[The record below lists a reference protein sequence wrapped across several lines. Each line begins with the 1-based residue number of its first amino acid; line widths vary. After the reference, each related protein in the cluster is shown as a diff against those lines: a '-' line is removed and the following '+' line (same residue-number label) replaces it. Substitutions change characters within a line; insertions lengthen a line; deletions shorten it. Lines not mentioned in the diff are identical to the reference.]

1 MINQNQIKAIDCPWC
16 HSKAEN
22 SIDGKYARCTVDLC
36 AGHDWTSIHLWNIR
50 ATDRDAE
57 LAALR
62 QALTIA
68 MRQWRG
74 YAQEC
79 SQEDVEDGD
88 HEEGQLYRFCQSALA
103 STAGTEIL
111 ERLRLAVEERKQLS
125 IELEQAHHLCGI
137 DWPGEEVPIRDQ
149 IASLMSSACD
159 HWREATEKVEQQLAA
174 VTAERDEVRKAAE
187 IFEKGFDAAQKQ
199 RNDYM
204 DKLAA
209 AQSEI
214 AGLRKAITDAPHSA
228 TCLTRSVEAIS
239 HRCDCW
245 KASALKGAE

>member
-36 AGHDWTSIHLWNIR
+36 AGHDWTSIHLWNTR

-62 QALTIA
+62 SALEKWKGHFFWRQSPDSDGMHSIA
-68 MRQWRG
+68 TKIIQDCL
-74 YAQEC
+74 ATTTA
-79 SQEDVEDGD
+79 
-88 HEEGQLYRFCQSALA
+88 ALA
-103 STAGTEIL
+103 STAGTELL